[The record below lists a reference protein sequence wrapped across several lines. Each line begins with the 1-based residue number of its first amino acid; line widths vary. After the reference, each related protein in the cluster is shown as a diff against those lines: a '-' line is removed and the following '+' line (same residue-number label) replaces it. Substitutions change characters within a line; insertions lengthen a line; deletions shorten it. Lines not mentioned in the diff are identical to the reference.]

1 MSWHLDPETFQ
12 HAILDLVGEQPPQ
25 LRRELLESMVRHPG
39 EAVAVRRL
47 RRDVA
52 EVSVRGLDDTWHV
65 VGVLDVRQLET
76 AGDPD
81 WN

>member
-1 MSWHLDPETFQ
+1 MTWHLDPETFQ
-12 HAILDLVGEQPPQ
+12 HAVLDMIGEQPPQ
-25 LRRELLESMVRHPG
+25 LRRELLEAIVQHPG
-39 EAVAVRRL
+39 EAVAARHL

-65 VGVLDVRQLET
+65 VGVLDIRKLET
-76 AGDPD
+76 AGPPA